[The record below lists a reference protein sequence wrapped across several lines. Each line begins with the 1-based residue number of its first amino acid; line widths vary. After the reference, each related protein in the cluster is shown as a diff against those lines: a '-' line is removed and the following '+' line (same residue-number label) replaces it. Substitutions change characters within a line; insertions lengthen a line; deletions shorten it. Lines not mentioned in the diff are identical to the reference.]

1 MPLMYRDERTASG
14 VLDAPDRGLGL
25 STASG
30 RLESEIDRA
39 AASDAPVLITG
50 ESGLGKV
57 DVARLIHQRS
67 SRASAPF
74 LTLNCAGLPDGLL
87 SSAVFGHMAGSF
99 AGAYSDKPGLLEL
112 AHGGSLFLNEVAGTS
127 AGMQDELLRFLDSG
141 DLKRVGAA
149 RPHGHGNVR
158 IITGA
163 SGDLDHQVR
172 AGTFRRDLCSRLNQI
187 QVTVPPLRE
196 RTEDIPRLVHQ
207 LLDGYSLMLDAPRL
221 GVSDQ
226 AMSALVQ
233 SPWRGNV
240 SELQGVLERL
250 VLAAAGPAIELNH
263 LPVEFRSP
271 A

>member
-1 MPLMYRDERTASG
+1 MHRDERTASG
-14 VLDAPDRGLGL
+14 VLEAPERALGL
-25 STASG
+25 SAASR
-30 RLESEIDRA
+30 RLKSEIDRA
-39 AASDAPVLITG
+39 AASDGPVLITG

-87 SSAVFGHMAGSF
+87 SSAVFGHIAGSF

-112 AHGGSLFLNEVAGTS
+112 AHGGSLFLNEIAGTS

-149 RPHGHGNVR
+149 RPHGHGHVR
-158 IITGA
+158 IFTGT

-172 AGTFRRDLCSRLNQI
+172 AGTFRGDLCSRLKGI
-187 QVTVPPLRE
+187 HVTVPPLRE
-196 RTEDIPRLVHQ
+196 RTEDIPRLVQQ
-207 LLDGYSLMLDAPRL
+207 LLDSYSVMLDTPRL

-226 AMSALVQ
+226 TMSALVQ
-233 SPWRGNV
+233 APWRGNV

-250 VLAAAGPAIELNH
+250 VLVASGPTIELSH
-263 LPVEFRSP
+263 LPLEFRSP